1 MKKEETINE
10 NFEKVIKDCNE
21 IKDEVKAFI
30 VLAVTDKETKEGHKK
45 GVHAVEGNLLYLM
58 NLIANIKD
66 GLVESAVLLKKLSK
80 DN

>member
-1 MKKEETINE
+1 MEKEKIINGHFE
-10 NFEKVIKDCNE
+10 NVIKECNE

-30 VLAVTDKETKEGHKK
+30 VLAVTDKETKEGHNR
-45 GVHAVEGNLLYLM
+45 GIHAVAGNTFDLM